1 MGKDRSQKIPLK
13 LVKPDSK
20 KKKRGGGTYKRF
32 KYKGNIARKTNFPK
46 YQKKFL
52 KERRT
57 LSRK

>member
-13 LVKPDSK
+13 PVKPDSF
-20 KKKRGGGTYKRF
+20 KKKRHYKRF
-32 KYKGNIARKTNFPK
+32 KYKGNNVRKTNIPK